1 MTRCLFV
8 FGLLIVGLFGTLA
21 QADEV
26 VQFSS
31 AEQEQR
37 YQTLT
42 EELRC
47 PKCQNQNLED
57 SNAGIA
63 VDLRHQI
70 FLMINDGKTDEQII
84 DYMVARYGE
93 FVLYRP
99 VHDQSTVILWY
110 GPFFLVVIGGLIFLV
125 IALKNAKRA
134 KRKESNS

>member
-31 AEQEQR
+31 AEQELR